1 MPQAVVSNSEALDQL
16 CVNTIRLL
24 SVDMVQK
31 ANSGHPGAPMGQA
44 PMGYVLW
51 AKHLRHSPTNPNWP
65 GRDRFV
71 LSGGHASA
79 LLYSLLHL
87 TGYGLSMD
95 GLKAFRQWGSHTPG
109 HPEYGHPKGTET
121 TTGPLGQGVANAVG
135 MAIAQTHLAAEFGR
149 EGHSLFEHRTYFFA
163 GDGDL
168 MEGVSH
174 EAASLAGNLKLRN
187 LIGFYDDNAI
197 TIDGAASLTV
207 SDDARQR
214 FESYG
219 WHVQIVEDG
228 TDLRTIDSAIES
240 AKESDN
246 PSLIIVRTQIGH
258 GSPNKQGKA
267 AAHGAPLG
275 EDEVKLTKENL
286 GWPYA
291 EPFTVPDD
299 TREVWDAVVQSGKE
313 TESEWQSEY
322 EAYAEAFPELAAEFT
337 RRLNG
342 ELPDNWQAA
351 LPDFSTEDAMAT
363 RGASGKTLN
372 GIADMVPELMGGSA
386 DLAASNLTMIKS
398 SEQFTADNPA
408 GRNIFF
414 GVREHAMG
422 SVMNGMALHGGVL
435 PYGGTFLVFSDY
447 MRPAIRLAAMMGLHV
462 IYVFTH
468 DSIGLGEDGPT
479 HQPIEMLS
487 VLRAIPNM
495 TVIRPAD
502 AVETAEAWQV
512 ALERNSGPVALV
524 LTRQKLAP
532 LDRSSLNPDEVGADK
547 GAYVLSDSEGEKPE
561 ALLIATGSEV
571 AIALEAQATLQQS
584 GVASRVVNMPCAEV
598 FSEQDASYREKVLPP
613 EIRTRVAI
621 EAAHPMSWYRWVGL
635 DGAVVGLER
644 FGASAPYERLYQ
656 ELGITAEAVVERV
669 EKLLNK

>member
-1 MPQAVVSNSEALDQL
+1 
-16 CVNTIRLL
+16 
-24 SVDMVQK
+24 
-31 ANSGHPGAPMGQA
+31 MGQA

-95 GLKAFRQWGSHTPG
+95 ELKAFRQWGSHTPG

-135 MAIAQTHLAAEFGR
+135 MAIAQSHLAAEFGR

-207 SDDARQR
+207 TDDAKQR

-219 WHVQIVEDG
+219 WDVQVIDDG
-228 TDLRTIDSAIES
+228 TDLNSIDSAIES
-240 AKESDN
+240 AKTTDA
-246 PSLIIVRTQIGH
+246 PSLIIVRTHIGH

-286 GWPYA
+286 GWPYP

-299 TREVWDAVVQSGKE
+299 TREVWDAVVQGGRDA
-313 TESEWQSEY
+313 ESEWQSEY

-351 LPDFSTEDAMAT
+351 VPDFVSEDAMAT

-372 GIADMVPELMGGSA
+372 GIAELVPELLGGSA
-386 DLAASNLTMIKS
+386 DLAASNLTNIKS
-398 SEQFTADNPA
+398 SEQFTSDNPS

-487 VLRAIPNM
+487 VLRAVPNL

-571 AIALEAQATLQQS
+571 AMALEAQATLQQS

>member
-1 MPQAVVSNSEALDQL
+1 
-16 CVNTIRLL
+16 
-24 SVDMVQK
+24 
-31 ANSGHPGAPMGQA
+31 MGQA

-95 GLKAFRQWGSHTPG
+95 ELKAFRQWGSHTPG

-135 MAIAQTHLAAEFGR
+135 MAIAQSHLAAEFGR

-207 SDDARQR
+207 TDDAKQR

-219 WHVQIVEDG
+219 WDVQVIDDG
-228 TDLRTIDSAIES
+228 TDLNSIDSAIES
-240 AKESDN
+240 AKTTDA
-246 PSLIIVRTQIGH
+246 PSLIIVRTHIGH

-286 GWPYA
+286 GWPYP

-299 TREVWDAVVQSGKE
+299 TREVWDAVVQGGRDA
-313 TESEWQSEY
+313 ESEWQSEY

-351 LPDFSTEDAMAT
+351 VPDFVSEDAMAT

-372 GIADMVPELMGGSA
+372 GIAELVPELLGGSA
-386 DLAASNLTMIKS
+386 DLAASNLTNIKS
-398 SEQFTADNPA
+398 SEQFTSDNPS

-487 VLRAIPNM
+487 VLRAVPNM

-532 LDRSSLNPDEVGADK
+532 LDRSNLQPDKVGVDK
-547 GAYVLSDSEGEKPE
+547 GAYVLSEAVGEKPK

-571 AIALEAQATLQQS
+571 AIALEAQETLQQS
-584 GVASRVVNMPCAEV
+584 GVAARVVNMPCAEV
-598 FSEQDASYREKVLPP
+598 FSEQDISYREEVLPP
-613 EIRTRVAI
+613 GIRTRVAI
-621 EAAHPMSWYRWVGL
+621 EAAHPMSWFRWVGL
-635 DGAVVGLER
+635 DGDVIGLER

-656 ELGITAEAVVERV
+656 EFGITADAVVARV
-669 EKLLNK
+669 KNLLNR

>member
-1 MPQAVVSNSEALDQL
+1 MPQGVVSSSEALDQL

-95 GLKAFRQWGSHTPG
+95 ELKAFRQWGSHTPG

-135 MAIAQTHLAAEFGR
+135 MAIAQSHLAAEFGR

-207 SDDARQR
+207 TDDAKQR

-219 WHVQIVEDG
+219 WDVQVIDDG
-228 TDLRTIDSAIES
+228 TDLNSIDSAIES
-240 AKESDN
+240 AKTTDA
-246 PSLIIVRTQIGH
+246 PSLIIVRTHIGH

-286 GWPYA
+286 GWPYP

-299 TREVWDAVVQSGKE
+299 TREVWDAVVQGGRDA
-313 TESEWQSEY
+313 ESEWQSEY

-351 LPDFSTEDAMAT
+351 VPDFVSEDAMAT

-372 GIADMVPELMGGSA
+372 GIAELVPELLGGSA
-386 DLAASNLTMIKS
+386 DLAASNLTNIKS
-398 SEQFTADNPA
+398 SEQFTSDNPS

-487 VLRAIPNM
+487 VLRAVPNL

-512 ALERNSGPVALV
+512 ALERNSGPVAPAQRWLWRSKLKQRSSNPASLRGWSTCHAQKSFLSRTPRIGKRFYHLKSAPAWPSKR
-524 LTRQKLAP
+524 LTRCLGTAG
-532 LDRSSLNPDEVGADK
+532 LVWT
-547 GAYVLSDSEGEKPE
+547 
-561 ALLIATGSEV
+561 ALLLDWNGSEHRRHTKGC
-571 AIALEAQATLQQS
+571 IKS
-584 GVASRVVNMPCAEV
+584 
-598 FSEQDASYREKVLPP
+598 
-613 EIRTRVAI
+613 
-621 EAAHPMSWYRWVGL
+621 
-635 DGAVVGLER
+635 
-644 FGASAPYERLYQ
+644 
-656 ELGITAEAVVERV
+656 
-669 EKLLNK
+669 

>member
-24 SVDMVQK
+24 SVDMVQM

-44 PMGYVLW
+44 PMAYVLW
-51 AKHLRHSPTNPNWP
+51 AKHLRHNSANPSWP

-87 TGYGLSMD
+87 FGYGLPLEE
-95 GLKAFRQWGSHTPG
+95 LKAFRQWGSLTPG

-135 MAIAQTHLAAEFGR
+135 MAIAQVHLEAEFGR
-149 EGHSLFEHRTYFFA
+149 EGHPLFEHRTYFFA

-174 EAASLAGNLKLRN
+174 EAASLAGNLKLGN

-207 SDDARQR
+207 TDDAKKR

-219 WHVQIVEDG
+219 WHVQVVADG
-228 TDLRTIDSAIES
+228 NDLLAIDAAIES
-240 AKESDN
+240 AKQSDK
-246 PSLIIVRTQIGH
+246 PSLIIVHTQIGY

-286 GWPYA
+286 GWPHA
-291 EPFTVPDD
+291 EPFSVPED
-299 TREVWDAVVQSGKE
+299 TQAVWDVVKQSGRDA
-313 TESEWQSEY
+313 ESAWQSEY
-322 EAYAEAFPELAAEFT
+322 NKYAEAFPDLSSEFT

-342 ELPDNWQAA
+342 ELPENWKET
-351 LPDFSTEDAMAT
+351 LPDFTSEAAMAT

-372 GIADMVPELMGGSA
+372 SIAGAIPELMGGSA
-386 DLAASNLTMIKS
+386 DLAASNLTMIKE
-398 SEQFTADNPA
+398 SERMSADQPN

-422 SVMNGMALHGGVL
+422 SVMNGMALHGGLL

-462 IYVFTH
+462 VYVFTH

-479 HQPIEMLS
+479 HQPVEMLP
-487 VLRAIPNM
+487 VLRAIPNL

-502 AVETAEAWQV
+502 AVEAAEAWRV
-512 ALERNSGPVALV
+512 AMERSGGPTALV
-524 LTRQKLAP
+524 LTRQKLTP
-532 LDRSSLNPDEVGADK
+532 LDRSKLDANKSGVAR
-547 GAYVLSDSEGEKPE
+547 GAYVLAEADGAKPD

-571 AIALEAQATLQQS
+571 SIALEAQGKLRDS
-584 GVASRVVNMPCAEV
+584 GVAARVVNMPCAEV
-598 FSEQDASYREKVLPP
+598 FAEQDSEYQDEVLPP

-621 EAAHPMSWYRWVGL
+621 EAAHPMSWFRWVGL
-635 DGAVVGLER
+635 DGDVIGMER
-644 FGASAPYERLYQ
+644 FGASAPFERLYQ
-656 ELGITAEAVVERV
+656 EFGITADAAVDRV
-669 EKLLNK
+669 KKLLDR

>member
-1 MPQAVVSNSEALDQL
+1 MPQGVVSSSEALDQL

-95 GLKAFRQWGSHTPG
+95 ELKAFRQWGSHTPG

-135 MAIAQTHLAAEFGR
+135 MAIAQSHLAAEFGR

-207 SDDARQR
+207 TDDAKQR

-219 WHVQIVEDG
+219 WDVQVIDDG
-228 TDLRTIDSAIES
+228 TDLNSIDSAIES
-240 AKESDN
+240 AKTTDA
-246 PSLIIVRTQIGH
+246 PSLIIVRTHIGH

-286 GWPYA
+286 GWPYP

-299 TREVWDAVVQSGKE
+299 TREVWDAVVQGGRDA
-313 TESEWQSEY
+313 ESEWQSEY

-351 LPDFSTEDAMAT
+351 VPDFVSEDAMAT

-372 GIADMVPELMGGSA
+372 GIAELVPELLGGSA
-386 DLAASNLTMIKS
+386 DLAASNLTNIKS
-398 SEQFTADNPA
+398 SEQFTSDNPS

-487 VLRAIPNM
+487 VLRAVPNL

-571 AIALEAQATLQQS
+571 AMALEAQATLQQS

>member
-1 MPQAVVSNSEALDQL
+1 MSQAVVSSSEALDQL
-16 CVNTIRLL
+16 CVDTIRLL

-44 PMGYVLW
+44 PLGYLLW
-51 AKHLRHSPTNPNWP
+51 AKHLRHNPANPDWP

-87 TGYGLSMD
+87 FGYDLSLED
-95 GLKAFRQWGSHTPG
+95 LKAFRQWGSQTPG
-109 HPEYGHPKGTET
+109 HPECGHPVGTET

-135 MAIAQTHLAAEFGR
+135 MAIAQAHLEAEFGR
-149 EGHSLFEHRTYFFA
+149 EGHSLFEHRTYFIA

-207 SDDARQR
+207 TDDAKQR

-219 WHVQIVEDG
+219 WDVHVIDDG
-228 TDLRTIDSAIES
+228 NDLAAIDAAIES
-240 AKESDN
+240 AKGTDK
-246 PSLIIVRTQIGH
+246 PSLIIVRTEIGY

-275 EDEVKLTKENL
+275 EDEVELTKENL
-286 GWPYA
+286 GWA
-291 EPFTVPDD
+291 HTDPFIVPDD
-299 TREVWDAVVQSGKE
+299 TREVWDAVVQRGRE
-313 TESEWQSEY
+313 ADAGWQAEY
-322 EAYAEAFPELAAEFT
+322 EAYAAAFPELAAEFT

-342 ELPDNWQAA
+342 ELPSGWETAI
-351 LPDFSTEDAMAT
+351 PDFSSEAAMAT
-363 RGASGKTLN
+363 RGASGKALN
-372 GIADMVPELMGGSA
+372 AIADVVPDLIGGSA

-398 SEQFTADNPA
+398 SEQFTSDNPS
-408 GRNIFF
+408 GRNIYF

-422 SVMNGMALHGGVL
+422 SVMNGMALHGCVL

-462 IYVFTH
+462 VYVYTH

-479 HQPIEMLS
+479 HQPVEMLS

-502 AVETAEAWQV
+502 AVETADAWRV
-512 ALERNSGPVALV
+512 AMERRGGPVALV
-524 LTRQKLAP
+524 LTRQKLSP
-532 LDRSSLNPDEVGADK
+532 LDRTGLDSDK
-547 GAYVLSDSEGEKPE
+547 IGVARGAYVLAEADGGAPE

-571 AIALEAQATLQQS
+571 EIALEAREKLQ
-584 GVASRVVNMPCAEV
+584 GAGIPVRVVNMPCAEV
-598 FSEQDASYREKVLPP
+598 FAEQETSYRDEVLPQDV
-613 EIRTRVAI
+613 RVRVAI
-621 EAAHPMSWYRWVGL
+621 EAAHPMSWHRWVGL
-635 DGAVVGLER
+635 DGDVVGMER

-656 ELGITAEAVVERV
+656 EFGITADEAVARV
-669 EKLLNK
+669 LALLDR

>member
-1 MPQAVVSNSEALDQL
+1 MPQAVVSSSEALDQL

-44 PMGYVLW
+44 PIGYVLW
-51 AKHLRHSPTNPNWP
+51 AKHLRHNPANPSWP

-87 TGYGLSMD
+87 FGYDLSLD
-95 GLKAFRQWGSHTPG
+95 ELRAFRQWGSRTPG
-109 HPEYGHPKGTET
+109 HPERGHPIGAET
-121 TTGPLGQGVANAVG
+121 TTGPLGQGAANAVG
-135 MAIAQTHLAAEFGR
+135 MAIAQAHLAAAFGR

-174 EAASLAGNLKLRN
+174 EAASLAGNLKLGN

-197 TIDGAASLTV
+197 TIDGPASLAVT
-207 SDDARQR
+207 DDAQQR

-219 WHVQIVEDG
+219 WQVQTVEDG
-228 TDLRTIDSAIES
+228 NDLHAIDAAIES
-240 AKESDN
+240 AKRTDN
-246 PSLIIVRTQIGH
+246 PSLIIVRTQIGY

-299 TREVWDAVVQSGKE
+299 TSAVWGSVKDRGIQAEATWLREF
-313 TESEWQSEY
+313 
-322 EAYAEAFPELAAEFT
+322 EAYAKAYPEQAAEFS

-342 ELPDNWQAA
+342 ELPEDWREA
-351 LPDFSTEDAMAT
+351 LPDFSSEAPMAT

-372 GIADMVPELMGGSA
+372 AIAGVLPELVGGSA
-386 DLAASNLTMIKS
+386 DLAASNLTMIKD
-398 SEQFTADNPA
+398 SERMSADRRD
-408 GRNIFF
+408 GRNVYF

-462 IYVFTH
+462 VYVFTH

-479 HQPIEMLS
+479 HQPIEILP
-487 VLRAIPNM
+487 VLRAIPNL

-502 AVETAEAWQV
+502 AVETAEAWRV
-512 ALERNSGPVALV
+512 AMERNGGPVALV
-524 LTRQKLAP
+524 LTRQKLTP
-532 LDRSSLNPDEVGADK
+532 LDRSKLDPEIIGVAK
-547 GAYVLSDSEGEKPE
+547 GAYVLAEADGVKP
-561 ALLIATGSEV
+561 AVLLIATGSEV
-571 AIALEAQATLQQS
+571 AIALEAQGKLKEM
-584 GVASRVVNMPCAEV
+584 GVAVRVVNMPCAEV
-598 FSEQDASYREKVLPP
+598 FAEQDASYRDEVLPP
-613 EIRTRVAI
+613 GIRARVAI
-621 EAAHPMSWYRWVGL
+621 EAAHPMSWYEWVGL
-635 DGAVVGLER
+635 DGAVVGMES

-656 ELGITAEAVVERV
+656 EFGITADAVVARV
-669 EKLLNK
+669 KTLLNR

>member
-1 MPQAVVSNSEALDQL
+1 MPQGVVSSSEALDQL

-95 GLKAFRQWGSHTPG
+95 ELKAFRQWGSHTPG

-135 MAIAQTHLAAEFGR
+135 MAIAQSHLAAEFGR

-207 SDDARQR
+207 TDDAKQR

-219 WHVQIVEDG
+219 WDVQVIDDG
-228 TDLRTIDSAIES
+228 TDLNSIDSAIES
-240 AKESDN
+240 AKTTDA
-246 PSLIIVRTQIGH
+246 PSLIIVRTHIGH

-286 GWPYA
+286 GWPYP

-299 TREVWDAVVQSGKE
+299 TREVWDAVVQGGRDA
-313 TESEWQSEY
+313 ESEWQSEY

-351 LPDFSTEDAMAT
+351 VPDFVSEDAMAT

-372 GIADMVPELMGGSA
+372 GIAELVPELLGGSA
-386 DLAASNLTMIKS
+386 DLAASNLTNIKS
-398 SEQFTADNPA
+398 SEQFTSDNPS

-487 VLRAIPNM
+487 VLRAVPNM

-532 LDRSSLNPDEVGADK
+532 LDRSNLQPDKVGVDK
-547 GAYVLSDSEGEKPE
+547 GAYVLSEAVGEKPK

-571 AIALEAQATLQQS
+571 AIALEAQETLQQS
-584 GVASRVVNMPCAEV
+584 GVAARVVNMPCAEV
-598 FSEQDASYREKVLPP
+598 FSEQDISYREEVLPP
-613 EIRTRVAI
+613 GIRTRVAI
-621 EAAHPMSWYRWVGL
+621 EAAHPMSWFRWVGL
-635 DGAVVGLER
+635 DGDVIGLER

-656 ELGITAEAVVERV
+656 EFGITADAVVARV
-669 EKLLNK
+669 KNLLNR